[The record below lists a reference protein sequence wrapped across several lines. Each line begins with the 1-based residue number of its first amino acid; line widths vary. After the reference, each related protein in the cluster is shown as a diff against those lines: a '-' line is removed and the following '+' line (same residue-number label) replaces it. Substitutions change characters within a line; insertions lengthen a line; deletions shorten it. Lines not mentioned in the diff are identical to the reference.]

1 MSEILNCTSC
11 GAVNQLPEGKSSMFC
26 AYCGC
31 KVEKGK
37 NIQNSL
43 QKEYFENPFKV
54 KPEISKRKTE
64 RTRDQEMYF
73 DSNDNIRFREGDEY
87 EITTDD
93 GGELS
98 LIDRGINSIQEIIV
112 WFSDNELKEVVT
124 LDLSN
129 NKIKDLKG
137 IERFKNLQSLNLSH
151 NFIEDTKYL
160 SNINYEN
167 NIRRINLSNN
177 KIQIING
184 LQLLTNGERGEID
197 CIEFNFSNNENLQEI
212 SNSVIENLN
221 AKSYNRFPVS
231 FKFENCNKINLESLK
246 NLNFNRFSSVQIF
259 VSNNDYLSTSL
270 KEIGFQFINNRWNFL
285 REKKSLEKT
294 DLKCKKCGKKIN
306 NERIYN
312 QQNGYCAKCK
322 NFCFIATAT
331 MGSYDHPVV
340 IELRN
345 FRDNWILQKS
355 WGEKFV
361 NWYYKYGSYV
371 ARFIKGSSLLKK
383 LSYYTIV
390 KPLVIIS
397 RKLK

>member
-1 MSEILNCTSC
+1 MTEILNCTSC
-11 GAVNQLPEGKSSMFC
+11 GAANQLPKGITTMYC
-26 AYCGC
+26 AYCGS
-31 KVEKGK
+31 KVEKEK
-37 NIQNSL
+37 IIQNSL
-43 QKEYFENPFKV
+43 PKEYIENPLKV

-73 DSNDNIRFREGDEY
+73 DSNDNIRFKEGDEY

-98 LIDRGINSIQEIIV
+98 LIDRGINSLQEIIC

-137 IERFKNLQSLNLSH
+137 IERFKNLQFLNLSH
-151 NFIEDTKYL
+151 NLIEDTKYL
-160 SNINYEN
+160 SNINFQN

-177 KIQIING
+177 KIEIING

-197 CIEFNFSNNENLQEI
+197 CTEFNFSNNENLQEI

-221 AKSYNRFPVS
+221 AKNYNRFPLS
-231 FKFENCNKINLESLK
+231 FKFENCNKINFESLK
-246 NLNFNRFSSVQIF
+246 KLNFNRFSSVQIF

-285 REKKSLEKT
+285 REKTVLEKT

-331 MGSYDHPVV
+331 MGSYDHPEVM
-340 IELRN
+340 ILRN
-345 FRDNWILQKS
+345 FRDKWILKRS
-355 WGEKFV
+355 WGNSFV
-361 NWYYKYGSYV
+361 KWYYKYGYI
-371 ARFIKGSSLLKK
+371 AAKKIEKNYFLKK
-383 LSYYTIV
+383 LCYLTIV
-390 KPLVIIS
+390 KPLVLIS
-397 RKLK
+397 KLFK